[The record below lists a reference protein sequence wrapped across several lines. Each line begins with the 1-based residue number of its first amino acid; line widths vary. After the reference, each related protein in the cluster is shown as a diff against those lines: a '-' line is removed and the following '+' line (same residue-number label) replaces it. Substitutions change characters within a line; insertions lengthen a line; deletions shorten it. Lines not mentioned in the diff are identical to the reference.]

1 MVFLSQP
8 EQELGPASYLFSH
21 FLIQHCNWI
30 CPHGCSWLELT
41 GVYFRLFIFGLVS
54 RDTFQTF
61 TAVTQTPDESTRSSA
76 HVRFKSF
83 LDCLLC
89 SFATCGVGF
98 MHFLLNKVSFTSVS
112 RTCCNCFCGI
122 SALRVY
128 ERKYIATQ
136 AAS

>member
-30 CPHGCSWLELT
+30 CPHGRFWLELT

-61 TAVTQTPDESTRSSA
+61 TAVTRTPDEFTRSSVHA
-76 HVRFKSF
+76 HFKSF
-83 LDCLLC
+83 LDCLL
-89 SFATCGVGF
+89 FA
-98 MHFLLNKVSFTSVS
+98 
-112 RTCCNCFCGI
+112 
-122 SALRVY
+122 ALQPVVWVY
-128 ERKYIATQ
+128 AYSSK
-136 AAS
+136 